1 MVYSRDIKRE
11 EVTKMA
17 TTESNTNYD
26 WKNVS
31 DDYLNEIIEIQQ
43 KVALRHIRYG
53 NMDKLQRAESNIK
66 AAQAERRARLDARF
80 AK

>member
-1 MVYSRDIKRE
+1 VVYSRDIKRE

-17 TTESNTNYD
+17 TTTNTNYD

-53 NMDKLQRAESNIK
+53 QMDKLQRAESNIK
-66 AAQAERRARLDARF
+66 AAQAERRARLDARLE
-80 AK
+80 K

>member
-1 MVYSRDIKRE
+1 
-11 EVTKMA
+11 MA

-53 NMDKLQRAESNIK
+53 QMDKLQRAESNIK

>member
-1 MVYSRDIKRE
+1 
-11 EVTKMA
+11 MA
-17 TTESNTNYD
+17 TTTNTNYD

-53 NMDKLQRAESNIK
+53 QMDKLQRAESNIK
-66 AAQAERRARLDARF
+66 AAQAERRARLDARLE
-80 AK
+80 K

>member
-1 MVYSRDIKRE
+1 M
-11 EVTKMA
+11 T
-17 TTESNTNYD
+17 TTETNTNYD

-31 DDYLNEIIEIQQ
+31 DDYLNEIIAIQQ

-66 AAQAERRARLDARF
+66 AAQAERQARLQARL